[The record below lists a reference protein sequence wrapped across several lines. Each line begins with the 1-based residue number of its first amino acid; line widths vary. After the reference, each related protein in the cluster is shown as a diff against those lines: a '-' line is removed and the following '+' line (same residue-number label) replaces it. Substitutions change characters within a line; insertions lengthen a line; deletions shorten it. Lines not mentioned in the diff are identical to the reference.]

1 LLEHA
6 SIADAAPTGELHIL
20 SVTHKDALAARRA
33 RPDCHRFLCGPLSA
47 LMTFRLRVAVT
58 GDSVDELQ
66 PTGLGRVRRALR
78 LPAPNGECHLTGPA
92 VPEDEP
98 LAIQESPDVLTKS
111 RQLAFNRHRHVV
123 QTNR

>member
-1 LLEHA
+1 MGFRSSLARGSESALLEHA

-66 PTGLGRVRRALR
+66 PTGLGGARCALR
-78 LPAPNGECHLTGPA
+78 LLAPKAL
-92 VPEDEP
+92 
-98 LAIQESPDVLTKS
+98 
-111 RQLAFNRHRHVV
+111 
-123 QTNR
+123 QT